1 MFNKLAPLCEK
12 QTEYIKRCQTSWLN
26 VAHGGKRGGKN
37 VTNGL
42 AFCIALENHPNK
54 LHLVSGYDTSSAKLN
69 ILDCDGFGILNY
81 FAGRCKEGKY
91 KNRECLYINTATG
104 TKVLLITGGGKANSY
119 KSIKGNTYGMAYITE
134 ANECHPDFLK
144 EVEDR
149 TLSSDD
155 RKIFHDL
162 NPKSPK
168 HWYYEEYLKFHEEQ
182 QKKDPDYG
190 FNYEEFNIFD
200 NLSVSNEKL
209 KKILTTYDKT
219 SIWYKRDILGKRIAS
234 ESFLFKPIIENEKEY
249 LIDEAKYTGYI
260 SMGVDFGGNGSAHSF
275 VTTSIARDYSEIT
288 VLRSDKTEIIDDIHI
303 KLKQLKNAFKK
314 HLLYVLN
321 KYGKCDIIWA
331 DCAEQILISALQ
343 EVLDEL
349 GLHIPIKNS
358 VKTPIPSR
366 IYAIN
371 MLLMIKKI
379 KFVKD
384 DTKTIVEALQEAV
397 QDPNSNDDLWLDD
410 GTSDIDS
417 IDGFNYGIEYWYK
430 QILKIILGGNNE

>member
-1 MFNKLAPLCEK
+1 MFNELAPLCER
-12 QTEYIKRCQTSWLN
+12 QVNYIRKTQDSWLN

-54 LHLVSGYDTSSAKLN
+54 LHLIAGYDTSSAKLN
-69 ILDCDGFGILNY
+69 ILDCDGYGVLNY
-81 FAGRCKEGKY
+81 FAGRCKEGKF

-104 TKVLLITGGGKANSY
+104 VKILLISGGGKANSY
-119 KSIKGNTYGMAYITE
+119 KSIKGNTYGMVYVTE

-168 HWYYEEYLKFHEEQ
+168 HWYYENYLKFHEEQ
-182 QKKDPDYG
+182 QKNDENYG
-190 FNYEEFNIFD
+190 LNYEEFNIFD
-200 NLSVSNEKL
+200 NLSVSDEKL
-209 KKILTTYDKT
+209 KKVLSTYDKS
-219 SIWYKRDILGKRIAS
+219 SIWYKRDILGKRVAS
-234 ESFLFKPIIENEKEY
+234 ESFLFTPIITNEEDY
-249 LIDEAKYTGYI
+249 LIDKPNIGYI
-260 SMGVDFGGNGSAHSF
+260 STGVDFGGNGSAHSF
-275 VTTSIARDYSEIT
+275 VTSSVMRNFSEVN
-288 VLRSDKTEIIDDIHI
+288 VLRSDKTEIIDDIHT
-303 KLKQLKNAFKK
+303 KLKQLKEAFKK
-314 HLLYVLN
+314 HILFILN
-321 KYGKCDIIWA
+321 KYGKIDIIWA
-331 DCAEQILISALQ
+331 DCAEQVLISALQ

-349 GLHIPIKNS
+349 GLSIPIKDS
-358 VKTPIPSR
+358 IKTPINSR

-379 KFVKD
+379 KFVKG
-384 DTKTIVEALQEAV
+384 DTDTIVKALQEAV
-397 QDPNSNDDLWLDD
+397 QDPDADDDRWLDN
-410 GTSDIDS
+410 GTTDIDS

-430 QILKIILGGNNE
+430 QILRIIGG

>member
-1 MFNKLAPLCEK
+1 MYNDYAPFCMK
-12 QTEYIKRCQTSWLN
+12 QTEYINKCQTHWLN

-54 LHLVSGYDTSSAKLN
+54 LHLVAGYDTSSAKLN

-81 FAGRCKEGKY
+81 FTGRCHEGKY
-91 KNRECLYINTATG
+91 KNRECLYIQTATG
-104 TKVLLITGGGKANSY
+104 EKILLISGGGKANSY
-119 KSIKGNTYGMAYITE
+119 KTIKGNTYGMAYVTE

-182 QKKDPDYG
+182 QAKDPSYG
-190 FNYEEFNIFD
+190 LNYEEFNIYD

-209 KKILTTYDKT
+209 KKVLSTYDRN
-219 SIWYKRDILGKRIAS
+219 SIWFKRDILGKRIAS
-234 ESFLFKPIIENEKEY
+234 ESFLFSPIIENEEKFYTKEPN
-249 LIDEAKYTGYI
+249 ISYI
-260 SMGVDFGGNGSAHSF
+260 STGVDFGGNGSAHAF
-275 VTTSIARDYSEIT
+275 VTSSVSRSFTGID
-288 VLRSDKTEIIDDIHI
+288 VLKSDRTEIVDDIHT
-303 KLKQLKNAFKK
+303 KLKQLKEAFKK
-314 HLLYVLN
+314 HVLFILN
-321 KYGKCDIIWA
+321 KYGKIDVIWA

-349 GLHIPIKNS
+349 HLHIPIKDS
-358 VKTPIPSR
+358 LKTPISGR

-371 MLLMIKKI
+371 MLLMIGRLR
-379 KFVKD
+379 FVEG
-384 DTKTIVEALQEAV
+384 DTKEIVSALQEAV
-397 QDPNSNDDLWLDD
+397 QDPDEDDDRWLDN

-417 IDGFNYGIEYWYK
+417 IDGFNYGIENWYK
-430 QILKIILGGNNE
+430 QILKVLGG

>member
-1 MFNKLAPLCEK
+1 MFNEYAPFCEK
-12 QTEYIKRCQTSWLN
+12 QTDYIKKCQTSWLN
-26 VAHGGKRGGKN
+26 VAHGGKRGAKN

-54 LHLVSGYDTSSAKLN
+54 LHLIAGYDTSSAKLN
-69 ILDCDGFGILNY
+69 ILDCDGYGILNY
-81 FAGRCKEGKY
+81 FAGRCHEGKY
-91 KNRECLYINTATG
+91 KNRECLYIQTVTG
-104 TKVLLITGGGKANSY
+104 EKVLLISGGGKANSY
-119 KSIKGNTYGMAYITE
+119 KTIKGNTYGMAYVTE

-182 QKKDPDYG
+182 QKINPDYG
-190 FNYEEFNIFD
+190 FNYCEFNIFD

-209 KKILTTYDKT
+209 KKVLSTYDKN

-234 ESFLFKPIIENEKEY
+234 ESFLFTPIIENEEKY
-249 LIDEAKYTGYI
+249 YINEANI
-260 SMGVDFGGNGSAHSF
+260 SYVSTGVDFGGNNSAHAF
-275 VTTSIARDYSEIT
+275 VTSSISRTYQGIE
-288 VLRSDKTEIIDDIHI
+288 VLKSDKTEIIDDIHK
-303 KLKQLKNAFKK
+303 KLKQLKEAFKR
-314 HLLYVLN
+314 HVLYVIN
-321 KYGKCDIIWA
+321 KYGKIDVIWA
-331 DCAEQILISALQ
+331 DCAEQVLISALQ

-349 GLHIPIKNS
+349 NLHIPIKDS
-358 VKTPIPSR
+358 LKTPIPSR

-371 MLLMIKKI
+371 MLLMIGKL

-384 DTKTIVEALQEAV
+384 ETKEIVKSLQEAV
-397 QDPNSNDDLWLDD
+397 QDPDEDDDRYLDN
-410 GTSDIDS
+410 GTSDIDTL
-417 IDGFNYGIEYWYK
+417 DAYNYSTEYWYK
-430 QILKIILGGNNE
+430 QLLKI

>member
-1 MFNKLAPLCEK
+1 MFNEYSPFCVK
-12 QTEYIKRCQTSWLN
+12 QTEYINKCQISWLN

-54 LHLVSGYDTSSAKLN
+54 LHLIAGYDTSSAKLN
-69 ILDCDGFGILNY
+69 ILDCDGYGILNY
-81 FAGRCKEGKY
+81 FTNRCHEGKY
-91 KNRECLYINTATG
+91 KNRECLYVDTATG
-104 TKVLLITGGGKANSY
+104 QKILLISGGGKANSY
-119 KSIKGNTYGMAYITE
+119 KTIKGNTYGMVYITE

-182 QKKDPDYG
+182 QKQDSNYG
-190 FNYEEFNIFD
+190 FNYCEFNIFD

-209 KKILTTYDKT
+209 KKVLSTYDKN

-234 ESFLFKPIIENEKEY
+234 ESFLFVPIIENE
-249 LIDEAKYTGYI
+249 AKYYIQNANVSYI
-260 SMGVDFGGNGSAHSF
+260 STGVDFGGNGSAHAF
-275 VTTSIARDYSEIT
+275 VTSSISRTYVGVET
-288 VLRSDKTEIIDDIHI
+288 LRSDKTEIIDDIHK
-303 KLKQLKNAFKK
+303 KLKQLKEAFKK
-314 HLLYVLN
+314 HVLFILN
-321 KYGKCDIIWA
+321 KYGKIDIIWA

-349 GLHIPIKNS
+349 QLHIPIKDS
-358 VKTPIPSR
+358 IKTPINSR

-371 MLLMIKKI
+371 MLLMVNKL
-379 KFVKD
+379 KFVEE
-384 DTKTIVEALQEAV
+384 DTKEIVTSLQEAV
-397 QDPNSNDDLWLDD
+397 QDPEEDEDRYLDN
-410 GTSDIDS
+410 GTSDIDTL
-417 IDGFNYGIEYWYK
+417 DAFNYSIENWYK
-430 QILKIILGGNNE
+430 QLLKLI

>member
-1 MFNKLAPLCEK
+1 MMFNKLAPLCIK
-12 QTEYIKRCQTSWLN
+12 QTEYIKRTQTCWLN

-37 VTNGL
+37 VINGL
-42 AFCIALENHPNK
+42 AFCIALENHPDK
-54 LHLVSGYDTSSAKLN
+54 LHLIAGYDTSSAKLN
-69 ILDCDGFGILNY
+69 ILDCDGYGVLNY

-104 TKVLLITGGGKANSY
+104 TKVLLISGGGKANSY
-119 KSIKGNTYGMAYITE
+119 KTIKGNTYGMAYITE

-182 QKKDPDYG
+182 QKKDSNYG

-200 NLSVSNEKL
+200 NLSITNDKL
-209 KKILTTYDKT
+209 KKVLSTYDKN

-234 ESFLFKPIIENEKEY
+234 ESFLFSPIIDHEQDYIVEKAN
-249 LIDEAKYTGYI
+249 IGYV
-260 SMGVDFGGNGSAHSF
+260 SMGIDFGGNGSAHSF
-275 VTTSIARDYSEIT
+275 VTSSILRDFSEVT
-288 VLRSDKTEIIDDIHI
+288 VLRSDRTEIINDIHI
-303 KLKQLKNAFKK
+303 KLKQLKDAFKK
-314 HLLYVLN
+314 HLLFILN
-321 KYGKCDIIWA
+321 KYGKVDIIWA
-331 DCAEQILISALQ
+331 DCAEQVLISALQ

-349 GLHIPIKNS
+349 ELSIPIKDS
-358 VKTPIPSR
+358 IKTPINSR

-371 MLLMIKKI
+371 MLLMIKKL
-379 KFVKD
+379 KFVKG
-384 DTKTIVEALQEAV
+384 DTDTIIKALQEAV
-397 QDPNSNDDLWLDD
+397 QDPKENEDRWLDD

-430 QILKIILGGNNE
+430 QILKIILGGENE

>member
-1 MFNKLAPLCEK
+1 MFNTLAPFCVK
-12 QTEYIKRCQTSWLN
+12 QSNYIKNCQNNWLN

-54 LHLVSGYDTSSAKLN
+54 LHLVAGYDTSSAKLN
-69 ILDCDGFGILNY
+69 ILDCDGFGVLNY
-81 FAGRCKEGKY
+81 FTGRCREGKY
-91 KNRECLYINTATG
+91 KNRECLYVDTATG
-104 TKVLLITGGGKANSY
+104 TKVLLICGGGKANSY
-119 KSIKGNTYGMAYITE
+119 KAIKGNTYGMAYVTE

-149 TLSSDD
+149 TLSSND

-168 HWYYEEYLKFHEEQ
+168 HWYYVDYLGFHEKE
-182 QKKDPDYG
+182 QKKNPDYG

-200 NLSVSNEKL
+200 NLSISDEKL
-209 KKILTTYDKT
+209 KKVLSTYDQK
-219 SIWYKRDILGKRIAS
+219 SIYFKRDILGKRIAS
-234 ESFLFKPIIENEKEY
+234 ESFLFSPIIENEEY
-249 LIDEAKYTGYI
+249 FVVEKVDYIGYI
-260 SMGVDFGGNGSAHSF
+260 SLGIDFGGNGSAHSF
-275 VTTSIARDYSEIT
+275 VTTSTHRDYSGID
-288 VLRSDKTEIIDDIHI
+288 VLRSDRTEVIDDIHK
-303 KLKQLKNAFKK
+303 KLKQLKKAFKK
-314 HLLYVLN
+314 HLLYILN
-321 KYGKCDIIWA
+321 KYGRLDVIYA

-349 GLHIPIKNS
+349 GLHIPIKDS
-358 VKTPIPSR
+358 LKTPISSR

-371 MLLMIKKI
+371 MLMMIKKI

-384 DTKTIVEALQEAV
+384 DTKALIIALQEAV
-397 QDPNSNDDLWLDD
+397 QDPEENEDRWLDD

-417 IDGFNYGIEYWYK
+417 IDGFNYSCEGFYK
-430 QILKIILGGNNE
+430 AILKKIGV